1 MDCYVVWKDLD
12 KSKGIL
18 CVALSELEAT
28 LMVERYTDY
37 ANKPFY
43 EPVNL
48 ASFESCKGSLWW
60 VVECLVSRDK
70 CPRIEHGPRVF
81 LLCESEDEMKE
92 KVVSRGLADP
102 YKMYEA
108 WWNPN
113 DKRSNVLLKMIVE
126 ARSQEDALNQW
137 QWRFEKYKKNEWL
150 SLYYLHLIGLQAMQ
164 TLSRNFLNSLNQ

>member
-1 MDCYVVWKDLD
+1 MDCYVVWKGSD

-43 EPVNL
+43 ESVKL

-60 VVECLVSRDK
+60 IVECLVSRDE
-70 CPRIEHGPRVF
+70 CPMIEHGPRVF
-81 LLCESEDEMKE
+81 LLCDSKDEMEE

-102 YKMYEA
+102 YEMYEA
-108 WWNPN
+108 WDPN
-113 DKRSNVLLKMIVE
+113 DKRSNVLLKMVVE

-137 QWRFEKYKKNEWL
+137 NTRFEKYKKNEWRQ
-150 SLYYLHLIGLQAMQ
+150 LYYMCLTNDCA
-164 TLSRNFLNSLNQ
+164 N